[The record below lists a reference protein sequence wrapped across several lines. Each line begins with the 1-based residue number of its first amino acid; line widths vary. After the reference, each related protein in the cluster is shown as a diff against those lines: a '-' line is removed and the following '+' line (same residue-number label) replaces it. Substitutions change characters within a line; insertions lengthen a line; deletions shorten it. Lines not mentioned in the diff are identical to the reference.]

1 MRDYYKVLGV
11 EQDAT
16 SETIK
21 RIYRKLAK
29 EHHPDLHPGDKK
41 AEARFKEVSEAYGV
55 LGDTQAKE
63 EYDRLRF
70 GAHPT
75 YGVKARP
82 VNMEIFV
89 SQAMEKLYEGGHE
102 EIQGHL
108 LRSIPKL
115 RDEIEIIR
123 KITKSKIGYDAFK
136 PKIVEEHAREAFTGW
151 IDEDMI
157 VRRSKIIHVALFN
170 LLNQGA
176 ADRKREHEVDKLKRR
191 LENAWEDGQVAGY
204 RDALE
209 MFYQRNK

>member
-1 MRDYYKVLGV
+1 VRDYYKVLGV
-11 EQDAT
+11 EQDAAA
-16 SETIK
+16 EQIK
-21 RIYRKLAK
+21 RVYRKLAK
-29 EHHPDLHPGDKK
+29 ENHPDLHPGDKK

-55 LGDTQAKE
+55 LGDPQAKE

-70 GAHPT
+70 GGHPT
-75 YGVKARP
+75 YGIKARP
-82 VNMEIFV
+82 VNTEIFV

-108 LRSIPKL
+108 LRNIPKI
-115 RDEIEIIR
+115 REEIEAIR

-136 PKIVEEHAREAFTGW
+136 PKIVEEHAREAFRGW

-176 ADRKREHEVDKLKRR
+176 ADRKREQEVDKLKRR
-191 LENAWEDGQVAGY
+191 LECAWEDGQIAGY

-209 MFYQRNK
+209 MFYQRNR

>member
-16 SETIK
+16 AETIK

-55 LGDTQAKE
+55 LGDTEAKE

-82 VNMEIFV
+82 VNTEIFV
-89 SQAMEKLYEGGHE
+89 SQAMESFTKAGMKKSRGTSYGVFPSFGT
-102 EIQGHL
+102 
-108 LRSIPKL
+108 RS
-115 RDEIEIIR
+115 
-123 KITKSKIGYDAFK
+123 KSS
-136 PKIVEEHAREAFTGW
+136 ARSRS
-151 IDEDMI
+151 
-157 VRRSKIIHVALFN
+157 RRS
-170 LLNQGA
+170 GTT
-176 ADRKREHEVDKLKRR
+176 RSSRR
-191 LENAWEDGQVAGY
+191 SSKSTPAKPSPAGSP
-204 RDALE
+204 RT
-209 MFYQRNK
+209 

>member
-82 VNMEIFV
+82 VNTEIFV

-102 EIQGHL
+102 EIQG
-108 LRSIPKL
+108 RS
-115 RDEIEIIR
+115 
-123 KITKSKIGYDAFK
+123 
-136 PKIVEEHAREAFTGW
+136 EE
-151 IDEDMI
+151 
-157 VRRSKIIHVALFN
+157 RRVGKECRSRWSPYH
-170 LLNQGA
+170 
-176 ADRKREHEVDKLKRR
+176 
-191 LENAWEDGQVAGY
+191 
-204 RDALE
+204 
-209 MFYQRNK
+209 

>member
-1 MRDYYKVLGV
+1 MKDYYKVLGV

-41 AEARFKEVSEAYGV
+41 AEDRVKEVSEAYGV
-55 LGDTQAKE
+55 LGDPQAKE

-82 VNMEIFV
+82 VNTEIFV
-89 SQAMEKLYEGGHE
+89 SQTMEKLYEGGHE

-108 LRSIPKL
+108 LRNIPKI
-115 RDEIEIIR
+115 REEIEVVR
-123 KITKSKIGYDAFK
+123 KVTKSKIGYDAFK
-136 PKIVEEHAREAFTGW
+136 PKIVEEHAHEAFAGW

-170 LLNQGA
+170 LINQGA
-176 ADRKREHEVDKLKRR
+176 AARNREQEVDKQQRR
-191 LENAWEDGQVAGY
+191 LENACEEGQVAGY
-204 RDALE
+204 RADLE
-209 MFYQRNK
+209 

>member
-1 MRDYYKVLGV
+1 MKDYYKVLGV
-11 EQDAT
+11 EQGAAT
-16 SETIK
+16 EEIK
-21 RIYRKLAK
+21 RVYRMLAK
-29 EHHPDLHPGDKK
+29 ENHPDLHPGDKK
-41 AEARFKEVSEAYGV
+41 AEARFKDVSEAYGV
-55 LGDTQAKE
+55 LGDPHAKA

-75 YGVKARP
+75 YGIKARP
-82 VNMEIFV
+82 VNTEIFV

-102 EIQGHL
+102 EIQGYL
-108 LRSIPKL
+108 LRNIP
-115 RDEIEIIR
+115 RIREEIGAIR
-123 KITKSKIGYDAFK
+123 KITKAKIGYDAFK
-136 PKIVEEHAREAFTGW
+136 PKIVEEHAREAFAGW

-176 ADRKREHEVDKLKRR
+176 ADRKREREVDKLMRR

>member
-1 MRDYYKVLGV
+1 MTGSASAPIRHTG
-11 EQDAT
+11 
-16 SETIK
+16 S
-21 RIYRKLAK
+21 R
-29 EHHPDLHPGDKK
+29 
-41 AEARFKEVSEAYGV
+41 
-55 LGDTQAKE
+55 
-63 EYDRLRF
+63 
-70 GAHPT
+70 
-75 YGVKARP
+75 
-82 VNMEIFV
+82 
-89 SQAMEKLYEGGHE
+89 
-102 EIQGHL
+102 QG
-108 LRSIPKL
+108 RSIRRSSSARRWKSFSKAVMKKSRGTSYGAFPSFGTRSKSSA
-115 RDEIEIIR
+115 RS
-123 KITKSKIGYDAFK
+123 KSKIGYDAFK

>member
-1 MRDYYKVLGV
+1 MKDYYKVLGV
-11 EQDAT
+11 EQDAPA
-16 SETIK
+16 ETIK

-82 VNMEIFV
+82 VNTEIFV

-108 LRSIPKL
+108 LRNIPKL
-115 RDEIEIIR
+115 REEIEV
-123 KITKSKIGYDAFK
+123 S
-136 PKIVEEHAREAFTGW
+136 
-151 IDEDMI
+151 
-157 VRRSKIIHVALFN
+157 SKIIHVALFN

-176 ADRKREHEVDKLKRR
+176 ADRKREQEVDKLKRR
-191 LENAWEDGQVAGY
+191 LESAWEDGQVAGY

>member
-11 EQDAT
+11 EQAAT
-16 SETIK
+16 GDPIK
-21 RIYRKLAK
+21 RGNRKLVK
-29 EHHPDLHPGDKK
+29 EQHPGRHPGDRK
-41 AEARFKEVSEAYGV
+41 ADARFKEVSEAYGV
-55 LGDTQAKE
+55 LGDPQAKE

-82 VNMEIFV
+82 VNTEIFV
-89 SQAMEKLYEGGHE
+89 SQTMEKLYEGGHE

-108 LRSIPKL
+108 LRNIPKI
-115 RDEIEIIR
+115 REEIGVIR
-123 KITKSKIGYDAFK
+123 KVTKSKIGYDAFK
-136 PKIVEEHAREAFTGW
+136 PKIVEEHAREAFAGW

-170 LLNQGA
+170 LINQGA
-176 ADRKREHEVDKLKRR
+176 VDRKREQEVDKLKRR
-191 LENAWEDGQVAGY
+191 LENAWEEGQVAGY